1 MFIAALFTK
10 ARTWKQPKHS
20 SVDEWIKK
28 LSYIYTM
35 QYSVSSVAQSCL
47 TLRPPELQHARPPCP
62 SPTPVEY
69 YTNGI
74 LLTCKKKWI
83 GIIGSDVDG
92 PRVCHTEWSMSERE
106 KQVSYINAYMWSW
119 EKQYRWTY
127 LQDRNRDADVQKGH
141 VATKGEERVK
151 LGE

>member
-20 SVDEWIKK
+20 SIYEWIKK
-28 LSYIYTM
+28 LLYIYTM

-47 TLRPPELQHARPPCP
+47 TLRPQELQHARPPCP
-62 SPTPVEY
+62 SPTPMEY

-74 LLTCKKKWI
+74 LLGRKKQWI

-106 KQVSYINAYMWSW
+106 KQLSYINAYMWSW

-127 LQDRNRDADVQKGH
+127 LQDRNRDADVQNGH
-141 VATKGEERVK
+141 VDTKGQERVK